1 VATRKR
7 SRILRIGACVAV
19 GLLLAVPIY
28 VGLAKSGLVRSPFF
42 PRLGGDVELAGS
54 DRPGLRVLFVGNSF
68 TYYNS
73 MPAMVHELAEADPGA
88 APVYSVEYAAPN
100 WSLRDASEDG
110 GLADA
115 LDDFA
120 WDVVVLQDISW
131 HLALAPE
138 DRRRMTYPYA
148 RSLNRS
154 ISETGARTMLFMNW
168 GYRDGV
174 FEGDTFEA
182 MQTALADGFTE
193 LGAELGADLAPVG
206 LAWLEALRRR
216 PGLEL
221 WKRDGRHPSELGSY
235 LTACVFY
242 AALTGRDPADSG
254 YTAGLDAADALILQ
268 DVASDLVRTDSVS

>member
-1 VATRKR
+1 VAARKR
-7 SRILRIGACVAV
+7 FRVVRFAACVAI

-42 PRLGGDVELAGS
+42 PRLGGDVELAQS

-73 MPAMVHELAEADPGA
+73 MPAMVRELAEADPGA
-88 APVYSVEYAAPN
+88 SAVYSVEYAAPN
-100 WSLRDASEDG
+100 WSLRDASEDD

-115 LDDFA
+115 LEDYA
-120 WDVVVLQDISW
+120 WDVVVLQDVSW
-131 HLALAPE
+131 HLALSPE
-138 DRRRMTYPYA
+138 ERRRLTHTYA
-148 RSLNRS
+148 RALDRS

-168 GYRDGV
+168 GYRNGA

-182 MQTALADGFTE
+182 MQTALAEGFTE
-193 LGAELGADLAPVG
+193 LAAELDAELAPVG

-216 PGLEL
+216 PDLEL
-221 WKRDGRHPSELGSY
+221 WKGDGRHPSKLGSY

-242 AALTGRDPADSG
+242 AVLTGRDPAGSD
-254 YTAGLDAADALILQ
+254 YTAALDAADTLFLQ
-268 DVASDLVRTDSVS
+268 DVASDLVPAAA